1 MTITDR
7 VRDFYKDNLSELN
20 SYLEETSFFDVS
32 TKYPNSVVIKFG
44 KDKLIG
50 ELSVWQN
57 SNTESYYECE
67 YVDLTNLDKEPVNL
81 NKQITGET
89 VVEELTKQFNIL
101 HELVKVH
108 LTLEFKA
115 IIVSLEKRGACS

>member
-81 NKQITGET
+81 NKQITGES